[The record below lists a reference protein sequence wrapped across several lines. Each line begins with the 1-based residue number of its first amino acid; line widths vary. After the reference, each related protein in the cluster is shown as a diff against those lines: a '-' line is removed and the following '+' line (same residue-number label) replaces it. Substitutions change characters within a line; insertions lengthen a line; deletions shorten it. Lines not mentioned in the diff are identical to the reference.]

1 MSVLHLNSM
10 VIGSVLVLSAALIPA
25 TVVAE
30 SAEQVDYLSLTA
42 LMIKDGDYIRAG
54 EAIAKVDQNN
64 DKLDKKRFFTLRGI
78 INLNKELYAQSI
90 TEFESAITAGQE
102 NKVIYVYLA
111 QAYMGL
117 EKYDESLIQLEKVG
131 DLEKTM
137 PGVWLLR
144 SQAYWLSKKTY
155 KAWNVLGVAQ
165 ALFPEEK
172 IFIRNKIFYAIELG
186 LFQEAVELGQG
197 YIKNHDASVSDY
209 VSLGDALR
217 QSGKPEVGLSFL
229 ELAKLNFPGEKN
241 VYVAMAHAYLDMGE
255 IHAAAMIL
263 EEGGVFHNELLK
275 DSAELYKK
283 ANVYQRA
290 LFNNS
295 KILKQ
300 KDKLQQRMA
309 LYLEIG
315 SYDQVLAMQD
325 ELRRVR
331 LLDEQDF
338 LYAMAYA
345 HFKVGDYDAAEKILE
360 KITDTRL
367 FRKAAELRKVMVS
380 CAGEKWLC

>member
-54 EAIAKVDQNN
+54 EAIAKVDHDNE
-64 DKLDKKRFFTLRGI
+64 KFDKKRFFTLRGI

-338 LYAMAYA
+338 LYAIA
-345 HFKVGDYDAAEKILE
+345 
-360 KITDTRL
+360 
-367 FRKAAELRKVMVS
+367 
-380 CAGEKWLC
+380 

>member
-1 MSVLHLNSM
+1 MNLYSM
-10 VIGSVLVLSAALIPA
+10 VIGSVFLISAALIPSSLR
-25 TVVAE
+25 AE
-30 SAEQVDYLSLTA
+30 SAEEVDYLSLTA
-42 LMIKDGDYIRAG
+42 LMIKDGDYVRAG
-54 EAIAKVDQNN
+54 EAIEKVDQNN
-64 DKLDKKRFFTLRGI
+64 EKLDKKRFYTLSGI
-78 INLNKELYAQSI
+78 ISLNKELYVQSI
-90 TEFESAITAGQE
+90 AELESAITAGQE

-117 EKYDESLIQLEKVG
+117 EKYDETLAQLEKVG
-131 DLEKTM
+131 DLEKSM

-144 SQAYWLSKKTY
+144 SQAYWLNKKTY

-165 ALFPEEK
+165 VLFPEEK
-172 IFIRNKIFYAIELG
+172 TFIRNKIFYAIELG
-186 LFQEAVELGQG
+186 LFQEAVNLGQD
-197 YIKNHDASVSDY
+197 YIKNHDATVNDY

-217 QSGKPEVGLSFL
+217 QSGKPESGLNFL

-241 VYVAMAHAYLDMGE
+241 IYVAMAHAYLDLE
-255 IHAAAMIL
+255 NIHAAAMIL

-300 KDKLQQRMA
+300 KEKLQQRMS
-309 LYLEIG
+309 LHLEIG
-315 SYDQVLAMQD
+315 NYDQVLAMQD
-325 ELRRVR
+325 ELLRVR

-338 LYAMAYA
+338 QYAMAYA
-345 HFKVGDYDAAEKILE
+345 HFKVGDYDATENILE
-360 KITDTRL
+360 KITGTRL
-367 FRKAAELRKVMVS
+367 FRKAAELRKVMAS
-380 CAGEKWLC
+380 CANEKWLC